1 MSSRLNIAHII
12 VRLEVGGAER
22 SLLRL
27 VEATQCEIDHHVF
40 CLGVPTELG
49 SALSAAGATVTYYD
63 YRNPAAVWRLRREVR
78 VLAPSLIQG
87 WMYYG
92 NVIASLLFASRAPVV
107 WNIRHALGGAPEK
120 WSIRLALRLGKLA
133 RRRLVIFNSRRA
145 SQSHVSLGYT
155 EPMSRVIVNGIDSD
169 HFKPDRVVRRRVRA
183 RYDVPAEVRWLG
195 LVGRYHPHKGV
206 TVFLEALRQLLADQP
221 HWRGALIGRDMI
233 STNSQL
239 QAQILRTGLDLAKID
254 LIGEVSDTAQWMPAL
269 DGVVISSEVES
280 FPNVAVEAM
289 SCGVPVVGTDVGDLR
304 DIVGDDTRVVAVG
317 DSAALAQ
324 AIVRHVRTA
333 EPSLLDRQRVETR
346 YQIRHCAQAYLS
358 AYRQLVSDP

>member
-27 VEATQCEIDHHVF
+27 VEATEREINHHVF

-49 SALSAAGATVTYYD
+49 TALSAAGATVTYYD
-63 YRNPAAVWRLRREVR
+63 YRKPVSVWALRRDVR
-78 VLAPSLIQG
+78 ALAPSLIQG

-92 NVIASLLFASRAPVV
+92 NVIASLLFASQAPVV

-120 WSIRLALRLGKLA
+120 WSIRLALRLGKLV

-145 SQSHVSLGYT
+145 RQSHVSLGYT
-155 EPMSRVIVNGIDSD
+155 EPMSRVIVNGIDTN
-169 HFKPDRVVRRRVRA
+169 HFKPDRVGRREVRA
-183 RYDVPAEVRWLG
+183 RYHVPAEVRWLG

-206 TVFLEALRQLLADQP
+206 TVFLEALRRLLTDDP
-221 HWRGALIGRDMI
+221 HWRGALIGRDM
-233 STNSQL
+233 NSSNSDL
-239 QAQILRTGLDLAKID
+239 QAQIARAGLDATQID
-254 LIGEVSDTAQWMPAL
+254 LIGEVSDPAQWLPAL

-304 DIVGDDTRVVAVG
+304 DIVGDDTRVVPAG
-317 DSAALAQ
+317 DSAALAK
-324 AIVRHVRTA
+324 AIARHVWNS

-346 YQIRHCAQAYLS
+346 YQVRDCAEAYVS
-358 AYRQLVSDP
+358 AYQQLVGGR